1 MTSYIL
7 KISPNKALIHWN
19 GNKGDV
25 SSEVMYIL
33 TRNKR
38 GSDIIAS
45 ELWISRDYGQSW
57 SEIDTDIRLED
68 DTVPNVLLHF
78 VMSPLDVKLSIFTG
92 PVLFFCD
99 DFSS

>member
-1 MTSYIL
+1 
-7 KISPNKALIHWN
+7 
-19 GNKGDV
+19 
-25 SSEVMYIL
+25 MYIL

-57 SEIDTDIRLED
+57 TEIDTDIRLED

-92 PVLFFCD
+92 LVRFFGV
-99 DFSS
+99 FSLERR